1 MQQDSVSLA
10 ARQLLPLLLKTR
22 PADEEQRTALRLLA
36 AWDGD
41 MAADRPEPLILMAWW
56 REATRG
62 IFADEL
68 GDAFRAAWSTRARF
82 VANVLAD
89 RDGQGRWCDDVKSKK
104 RESCADVLQ
113 SSLQIALEDLARR
126 YGKDMGRWRW
136 GEAHEA
142 RLRHR
147 PLTRDNWL
155 RRWFDVTAPSPGDA
169 YSVNVGRPD
178 FHDDADP
185 YGNRHASSLRAIYD
199 LADPQASLFIH
210 PGGQSGN
217 PLSEH
222 YRSFMAAWARG
233 EYAPMLTERARI
245 ERGGVQRLLLT
256 PRK

>member
-1 MQQDSVSLA
+1 
-10 ARQLLPLLLKTR
+10 
-22 PADEEQRTALRLLA
+22 
-36 AWDGD
+36 
-41 MAADRPEPLILMAWW
+41 
-56 REATRG
+56 
-62 IFADEL
+62 
-68 GDAFRAAWSTRARF
+68 
-82 VANVLAD
+82 
-89 RDGQGRWCDDVKSKK
+89 
-104 RESCADVLQ
+104 
-113 SSLQIALEDLARR
+113 
-126 YGKDMGRWRW
+126 
-136 GEAHEA
+136 
-142 RLRHR
+142 
-147 PLTRDNWL
+147 
-155 RRWFDVTAPSPGDA
+155 
-169 YSVNVGRPD
+169 VNVGRPD